1 MGFNLGG
8 SITGALAGSLLGPV
22 GAIAGGIGGGLLG
35 GEGGDPS
42 VKFQQIPQSPEAIK
56 ARTRLSDIA
65 EEGPPEVPLQG
76 VAPLPEMTE
85 ERQLARETG
94 KELIQQQDI
103 FSLPEVQAIISEAR
117 RTGDLL
123 ANRIGRALQT
133 TGNITSTSGR
143 DILGRAVS
151 DVESNLVATLA
162 PFAESQRNRRA
173 SLIPQLESLGLNE
186 EERERLIAQAK
197 LDAQFRKES
206 VEAGQLQEFTI
217 PLLQSI
223 IELQPGFQ
231 PIVKGGG
238 TSSITEFSSL
248 IGPLLGAALQPK
260 TPAGR
265 DTALEDIFGV

>member
-1 MGFNLGG
+1 MGINLGG
-8 SITGALAGSLLGPV
+8 SLTGGIGGFLVGGPV
-22 GAIAGGIGGGLLG
+22 GAAIGAGIGSQAGG
-35 GEGGDPS
+35 GGDPS

-65 EEGPPEVPLQG
+65 EEGPPDVPLQG

-123 ANRIGRALQT
+123 TNRIGRALQT

-173 SLIPQLESLGLNE
+173 SLIPQLESLGLTE
-186 EERERLIAQAK
+186 EERKRLVAQAE
-197 LDAQFRKES
+197 LDAKFRQES

-260 TPAGR
+260 TPAAR
-265 DTALEDIFGV
+265 DPELERLFV